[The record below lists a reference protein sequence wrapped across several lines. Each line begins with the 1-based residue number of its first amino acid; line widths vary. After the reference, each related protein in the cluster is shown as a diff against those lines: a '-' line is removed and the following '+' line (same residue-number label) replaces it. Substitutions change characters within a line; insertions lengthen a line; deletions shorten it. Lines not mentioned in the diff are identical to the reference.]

1 MFNLCRHVYYRIH
14 CRLWLANHGL
24 VYYTPADVVTQ
35 LVNAVGSSRVRQN
48 LGGVRLVNLSVN
60 YRGDVELVSIN
71 RLRLEYILRVTRL
84 DSLRRLL
91 AEYV

>member
-1 MFNLCRHVYYRIH
+1 MFNLCQHVYYRIH
-14 CRLWLANHGL
+14 CRLWLADHGL
-24 VYYTPADVVTQ
+24 IYYTPADVVTQ

-48 LGGVRLVNLSVN
+48 LG
-60 YRGDVELVSIN
+60 DVELVSIN
-71 RLRLEYILRVTRL
+71 RLRLECILRITRL